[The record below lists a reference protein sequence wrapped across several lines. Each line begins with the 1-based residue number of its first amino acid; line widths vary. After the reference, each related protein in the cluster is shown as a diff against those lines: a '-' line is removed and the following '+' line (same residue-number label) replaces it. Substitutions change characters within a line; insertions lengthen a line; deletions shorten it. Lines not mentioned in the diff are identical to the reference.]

1 MKDKKSLRDP
11 GAFLFV
17 FELKKARFLGAFLKC
32 FFYLDTTRHYFGTKS
47 GRVVGLR
54 LYALKGFRTS
64 KSRFSCLRFQKK
76 RLALFPSKS

>member
-32 FFYLDTTRHYFGTKS
+32 FFYLDTTRHYFRKKM
-47 GRVVGLR
+47 RALVGLR
-54 LYALKGFRTS
+54 LYALKGFCS
-64 KSRFSCLRFQKK
+64 YKSRFSCLRFQKK

>member
-17 FELKKARFLGAFLKC
+17 FELKKARFWGAFLKC

-54 LYALKGFRTS
+54 TYSLNGYSDS
-64 KSRFSCLRFQKK
+64 KKCFLRIRFQKK
-76 RLALFPSKS
+76 RLALFSSKS